1 MCSCLPESL
10 YTAKFKDTD
19 LKNEN
24 SASQFQ
30 PAKIR
35 KYENINPYQNT
46 KFFCE
51 KPKLLSVYVKLCLN
65 LISLNWTYSYS
76 NRYLKNGDSKSIAH
90 VIKHANVQLFIRL
103 FVTYLLWKKYYC
115 RQRYKQTRSTFLQ
128 DVSPTCYNGKL
139 LGCNDKFVSL

>member
-1 MCSCLPESL
+1 MPESL
-10 YTAKFKDTD
+10 YTTKFKDAD
-19 LKNEN
+19 LKNED

-46 KFFCE
+46 KVFCE
-51 KPKLLSVYVKLCLN
+51 KSKRLSVYVKLCLN

-90 VIKHANVQLFIRL
+90 VIKHANVQLFKGFSRR
-103 FVTYLLWKKYYC
+103 TYCEKNIIVD
-115 RQRYKQTRSTFLQ
+115 RYISKQVRHFSKMFLQ
-128 DVSPTCYNGKL
+128 RVTMKSY
-139 LGCNDKFVSL
+139 

>member
-1 MCSCLPESL
+1 MPESL
-10 YTAKFKDTD
+10 YTTKFKDAD
-19 LKNEN
+19 LKNED

-46 KFFCE
+46 KVFCE
-51 KPKLLSVYVKLCLN
+51 KSKRLSVYVKLYLN

-103 FVTYLLWKKYYC
+103 FETYLLWKKYYC
-115 RQRYKQTRSTFLQ
+115 WQIYKQTSSTFLQ
-128 DVSPTCYNGKL
+128 NVSPTCYNEKL
-139 LGCNDKFVSL
+139 LGCNNKFVSL